1 MYADVRA
8 LSSQGRISTRFEHI
22 AVESDYS
29 PRFEAGFIAGD
40 QASGTGRASGPRQ
53 RRCGGVS
60 TAQIMAVMLLEIE
73 RATSKRRANARRP
86 SLNLS
91 ERSEMGGTSAEKKR
105 DQEKMNKLLH
115 VYSRIIGADLAKESD
130 RVGMVSKS
138 VRDLARSTTREPG
151 ALLDDDETEQQKQR
165 PSGMFKLQ
173 DVVRMIKERAN
184 MEADGGGAD
193 GANDGGPAPQ
203 AARDDATDATLPASN
218 TAHGA
223 RRRGSV
229 NRAAHSRAELMGMMT
244 GQHASLHLRNPLKE
258 ESRLELVTDNIFT
271 SPAADIAIEAQGDG
285 DDDGEEMQAVDG
297 DTMRKI
303 MERAVKS
310 RIYNKLDFMA
320 GFFREGTV
328 SHHMAKSKA
337 RVVWFNDWYPAS
349 ELTYGVCVEAPKK
362 RVTVIFRGAITTKDW
377 TKALD
382 FMLVTVPN
390 PIDGGS
396 QTVDLHRGFY
406 SYLFRRRKDTGTTKY
421 HQIAE
426 VAHRI
431 GVENFG
437 EGYNLMV
444 CGHSLGAALS
454 TVFSFWASADPR
466 FTRNG
471 PVRVFSFG
479 SPYVGSHDFA
489 DSWRAQEEAGK
500 LQYARF
506 KNHNDLVSYGPDSNL
521 RRRKRGNAYRHVGLG
536 CSIYPVPRHLAWMR
550 RGFEPD
556 ISYVPNETPSKAY
569 WRGVRDSAI
578 FHVGLFWT
586 IKGRHTL
593 QELIKR
599 VADGK
604 EEELRGG
611 QKKGCG
617 FELMNKSLT
626 ELYAEKA
633 GIS

>member
-1 MYADVRA
+1 MSVFSRESAA
-8 LSSQGRISTRFEHI
+8 PHWTTFSSISNAFCR
-22 AVESDYS
+22 
-29 PRFEAGFIAGD
+29 
-40 QASGTGRASGPRQ
+40 GP
-53 RRCGGVS
+53 
-60 TAQIMAVMLLEIE
+60 
-73 RATSKRRANARRP
+73 
-86 SLNLS
+86 
-91 ERSEMGGTSAEKKR
+91 
-105 DQEKMNKLLH
+105 
-115 VYSRIIGADLAKESD
+115 
-130 RVGMVSKS
+130 
-138 VRDLARSTTREPG
+138 
-151 ALLDDDETEQQKQR
+151 
-165 PSGMFKLQ
+165 KLQ
-173 DVVRMIKERAN
+173 
-184 MEADGGGAD
+184 
-193 GANDGGPAPQ
+193 
-203 AARDDATDATLPASN
+203 
-218 TAHGA
+218 
-223 RRRGSV
+223 
-229 NRAAHSRAELMGMMT
+229 
-244 GQHASLHLRNPLKE
+244 
-258 ESRLELVTDNIFT
+258 
-271 SPAADIAIEAQGDG
+271 
-285 DDDGEEMQAVDG
+285 
-297 DTMRKI
+297 
-303 MERAVKS
+303 
-310 RIYNKLDFMA
+310 
-320 GFFREGTV
+320 
-328 SHHMAKSKA
+328 
-337 RVVWFNDWYPAS
+337 WYPAS
-349 ELTYGVCVEAPKK
+349 ELTYGVCVEASKK

-396 QTVDLHRGFY
+396 ETVDLHRGFY

-437 EGYNLMV
+437 VGYNLMV

-454 TVFSFWASADPR
+454 TGECFLLLNRRHLSTWVGLTTLANHSSVFSFWASADPR

-500 LQYARF
+500 LRYARF
-506 KNHNDLVSYGPDSNL
+506 KNHNDLVTYGPDSNL

-578 FHVGLFWT
+578 FHVGLFWK

-617 FELMNKSLT
+617 FELMNKTLS